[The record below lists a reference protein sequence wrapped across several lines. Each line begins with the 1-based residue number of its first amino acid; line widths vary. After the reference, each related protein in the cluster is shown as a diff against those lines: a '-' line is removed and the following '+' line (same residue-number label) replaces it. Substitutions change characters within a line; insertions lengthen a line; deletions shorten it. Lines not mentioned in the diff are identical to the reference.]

1 MGVPGYYRYI
11 IKNFPYCIKKNN
23 NFLKQPYLFFDY
35 NGVIHSIVNDLL
47 TVYENINIS
56 QDEFIKQVC
65 HGTIEYT
72 DRIIQYIRPQF
83 VYIAMDG
90 VAPRAKMTQQRL
102 RRFKSAKERDI
113 SKFDRNCIS
122 PGTDF
127 MLTLEQEINIYLA
140 NTLPKYVKKTI
151 FSSTANPGEGEH
163 CIMDYIKKECKDKDH
178 QLIIYGLDA
187 DLILLSMATLFP
199 KIYLLR
205 EVQFFERSYIETLDT
220 KLLQFNFLCIDTL
233 KRSMIK
239 DVEHNYHIRI
249 KNQNSFVKDW
259 VFMSFFLGNDFLPH
273 LKALDIYNNGVQ
285 LLLKTYC
292 DFLKKS
298 KQTLNDYLIRPGDTV
313 NMYFL
318 RKIFNKFDKN
328 QENYIIENI
337 KHYKHKRIS
346 LNDYPIRYCYKGW
359 KNRYYDYFYKTH
371 SQYYIERVVK
381 DYFKTLMWTK
391 DYYFKGCPCWRHFY
405 KYHGV
410 LFHSMNEFLQNND
423 LNSIQFEKTEPY
435 TPYQQLMM
443 ILPSKSRHILPEEL
457 QKMMTDPDSELI
469 EYYPVDF
476 ELHTMDKIRDW
487 MYEPILPYIND
498 KLILKYV

>member
-1 MGVPGYYRYI
+1 M
-11 IKNFPYCIKKNN
+11 
-23 NFLKQPYLFFDY
+23 
-35 NGVIHSIVNDLL
+35 

-56 QDEFIKQVC
+56 QDEFIKHVC
-65 HGTIEYT
+65 HGTVEYT

-122 PGTDF
+122 QGTDF
-127 MLTLEQEINIYLA
+127 MLTLEQEINTYLA

-273 LKALDIYNNGVQ
+273 LKALDIYHNGVQ

-292 DFLKKS
+292 DFLI
-298 KQTLNDYLIRPGDTV
+298 Y
-313 NMYFL
+313 
-318 RKIFNKFDKN
+318 
-328 QENYIIENI
+328 
-337 KHYKHKRIS
+337 
-346 LNDYPIRYCYKGW
+346 
-359 KNRYYDYFYKTH
+359 
-371 SQYYIERVVK
+371 
-381 DYFKTLMWTK
+381 
-391 DYYFKGCPCWRHFY
+391 
-405 KYHGV
+405 
-410 LFHSMNEFLQNND
+410 
-423 LNSIQFEKTEPY
+423 
-435 TPYQQLMM
+435 
-443 ILPSKSRHILPEEL
+443 
-457 QKMMTDPDSELI
+457 
-469 EYYPVDF
+469 
-476 ELHTMDKIRDW
+476 
-487 MYEPILPYIND
+487 
-498 KLILKYV
+498 